1 MIAGLLTLLSGLWN
15 KVYGYVIAGG
25 AVVALLAGIYLKGR
39 SDYKSDAEVKQV
51 KKNLK
56 DLQEANKIEDDVRDM
71 SESRVDSELSKWM
84 RDDKK

>member
-1 MIAGLLTLLSGLWN
+1 M
-15 KVYGYVIAGG
+15 
-25 AVVALLAGIYLKGR
+25 ALLLGIYLKGR

-71 SESRVDSELSKWM
+71 SESRIDSELSEWM